1 MTKMAGSVADGIH
14 VHPFH
19 SMHYLH
25 ERLVPA
31 VTEGAA
37 EAGRTFDDVDL
48 IIPVFAI
55 PGDTPEERSA
65 LIERT
70 RFQIAFYGSP
80 TNYAFQFDH
89 PRFEGPPARPNEQL
103 HAPALP
109 GFAPPIPHDM
119 P

>member
-31 VTEGAA
+31 VTEVAA

-55 PGDTPEERSA
+55 PGDTPEDRSA
-65 LIERT
+65 LIERP
-70 RFQIAFYGSP
+70 RFQIAFYGS
-80 TNYAFQFDH
+80 TQNSAYRFDALAFQDH
-89 PRFEGPPARPNEQL
+89 EPRIHGTPQARHPP
-103 HAPALP
+103 
-109 GFAPPIPHDM
+109 G
-119 P
+119 

>member
-55 PGDTPEERSA
+55 PGDTTEDRSA
-65 LIERT
+65 LFERT
-70 RFQIAFYGSP
+70 RFQIAFRSDVLRVGKDWVR
-80 TNYAFQFDH
+80 TCQF
-89 PRFEGPPARPNEQL
+89 RWLLVN
-103 HAPALP
+103 
-109 GFAPPIPHDM
+109 
-119 P
+119 